1 MFTTTT
7 HAHVNDFSKV
17 AIVLLKLSGAVFRV
31 SWTAATLLSIGMLMH
46 PAGWGRWSQW
56 WRSWDLSWDHSL
68 KQRSMGT
75 IRGNK
80 MSAVF
85 TCRLCQQLRRLFF
98 EQGYPFTKQS
108 ASVGLHLSWSTTQ
121 PQKHHHGKHQ
131 RLKRLIFPSLWIST
145 RVLEQKLLWVQLR
158 LDLIFRGR
166 VAVDFFPSK
175 SFLITFSPSSQHAW
189 YLSASH
195 YMFSS
200 R

>member
-1 MFTTTT
+1 MDRG
-7 HAHVNDFSKV
+7 NV
-17 AIVLLKLSGAVFRV
+17 AIDRNAYAPSRLGEMESMVEVLGSLLEPFLETTFYGNYKRKQNVRCFYLQ
-31 SWTAATLLSIGMLMH
+31 TLPAAE
-46 PAGWGRWSQW
+46 
-56 WRSWDLSWDHSL
+56 
-68 KQRSMGT
+68 T
-75 IRGNK
+75 I
-80 MSAVF
+80 V
-85 TCRLCQQLRRLFF
+85 F

-166 VAVDFFPSK
+166 VAVDFFPSE

-189 YLSASH
+189 CLSVSH